1 MLIAVNEG
9 TSVRPTRTGER
20 ASCPVCDGEVVSR
33 CGEINVWHWAHRA
46 ATGCDPWLEAESE
59 WHAEWKSLV
68 PETWIEVIIEKD
80 AQRRSADIRLPNGR
94 VVKLQS
100 APLSPQQ
107 IRAYESFFGNMLWI
121 FDVREARE
129 TMDAVGKPRL
139 DLRKKEMSD
148 FAKQMHGVTETPSN
162 YRTFR
167 WKHPKKHVAFATRTV
182 FLDVGD
188 GQVFRMD
195 KLYTE
200 RPAGGFGFLFT
211 RKALIDWF
219 QRKCARRRPTKVK
232 KGH

>member
-1 MLIAVNEG
+1 MAG
-9 TSVRPTRTGER
+9 
-20 ASCPVCDGEVVSR
+20 SR
-33 CGEINVWHWAHRA
+33 IGV
-46 ATGCDPWLEAESE
+46 
-59 WHAEWKSLV
+59 HAEWKSLV

-148 FAKQMHGVTETPSN
+148 FAKQMDGVTETSSN
-162 YRTFR
+162 YRTFCWSIR
-167 WKHPKKHVAFATRTV
+167 KGTSRLPPGPSSATLATARSLGSTS
-182 FLDVGD
+182 
-188 GQVFRMD
+188 
-195 KLYTE
+195 YTLNA
-200 RPAGGFGFLFT
+200 RPVVSDFSSPVRHASIGSAA
-211 RKALIDWF
+211 K
-219 QRKCARRRPTKVK
+219 
-232 KGH
+232 